1 MKNTVVMSLYDKDRM
16 RVKLKLNMFMKQR
29 KVLMSALEL
38 KRIGKNLYAE
48 KEVKQKEN
56 LKAASCS
63 K

>member
-1 MKNTVVMSLYDKDRM
+1 MSFYDKDWTYI
-16 RVKLKLNMFMKQR
+16 KPKLNMFMKQR

-38 KRIGKNLYAE
+38 KRIGNNLLYTE

-56 LKAASCS
+56 LKAASHS